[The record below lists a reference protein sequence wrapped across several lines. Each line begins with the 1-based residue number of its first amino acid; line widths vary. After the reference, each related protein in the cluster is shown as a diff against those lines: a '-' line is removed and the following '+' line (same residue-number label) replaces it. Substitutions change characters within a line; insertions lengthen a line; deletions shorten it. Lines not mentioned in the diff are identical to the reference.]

1 MPAPVIECGCRLTFL
16 ARNEREREVQRIL
29 IRMAINGVALWIASL
44 LIDGIELAEDFW
56 KIVLVVV
63 IFGLVNAL
71 VKPVAKLLSLPFI
84 VLTLGI
90 FILVINAVMLLITDW
105 LTASLEV
112 DGFFDALLGAI
123 VISIVSWALTI
134 FIPDKSLVG

>member
-44 LIDGIELAEDFW
+44 LIDGIKLAEDFW